1 MEAVAEADLEVDD
14 SKFSYVEALAL
25 CKECGDE
32 LYVPDINDRN
42 VQSREAAYRK
52 AVSYFDE
59 WTWSEYPAQPAAV
72 DVVLCHP
79 HKGAGLTLQK
89 M

>member
-1 MEAVAEADLEVDD
+1 MEAAAEAASEVNGI
-14 SKFSYVEALAL
+14 KFSYVEGLAL

-52 AVSYFDE
+52 AVSYSDE
-59 WTWSEYPAQPAAV
+59 
-72 DVVLCHP
+72 
-79 HKGAGLTLQK
+79 
-89 M
+89 